1 MTAQPAPPVPPERLA
16 ADTIRALAMDA
27 VQRAASGHPGMP
39 MGMADLAVVL
49 WTRHLTADPD
59 APLWPDR
66 DRFVLS
72 NGHGSMLLYAVLRL
86 CGYPISMDDLRNF
99 RQWGSPAAGHP
110 EYDPHL
116 GVETTTGPLGQGF
129 GTAVG
134 MAVAE
139 AHLNAVFGDGLVDH
153 RTWAF
158 VSDGDLMEGVSYETA
173 SLAGHLGL
181 GKLNFVYDDNRIS
194 IDGSTD
200 LAFSEQVEQRFAAAG
215 WHTTRADG
223 HDHASIDAALGEA
236 AAEAERPSLVVA
248 RTHIAYGAPAKQD
261 TAGAHGS
268 PLGDGEIAG
277 WREAVGWPDED
288 FHIPDGVRE
297 FFRRGMERGR
307 AARAAWEGRFT
318 EAMRDPEAARLW
330 DAYHRPQPVKLPR
343 PDLET
348 GTLLATRTALGRLF
362 GETARQLPGFVGGA
376 ADLAASTKTA
386 IADGGSFSRRE
397 RRGRN
402 LHFGVREHGM
412 GAVVNGI
419 NLHGGLRGYG
429 ATFLVFSDYMRPAVR
444 LSALADIPSLWVFTH
459 DSVFLGEDGP
469 THQPIEHLAS
479 LRAMP
484 NLLVFRPADARET
497 AEAWEA
503 ALNGRRPAAILGT
516 RQDVPVLPRPAE
528 GPGAERGGYVLAE
541 TGSGPPRATVIS
553 TGSEAAPALQ
563 AAQSLAGEFALR
575 VVSMPCMELFLA
587 QPSDYRRETL
597 GEGPTAVVEAGA
609 SFGWERFAGPD
620 GLIIGVDRFGASA
633 PAERIAE
640 ELGLTAPAVAAR
652 LREWLW
658 EREA

>member
-1 MTAQPAPPVPPERLA
+1 MNVNAGASPPTEKLA
-16 ADTIRALAMDA
+16 ANAIRALAMDA
-27 VQRAASGHPGMP
+27 VQRADSGHPGMP

-49 WTRHLTADPD
+49 WTRHLLADPD
-59 APLWPDR
+59 FPLWPDR

-72 NGHGSMLLYAVLRL
+72 NGHGSMLLYAVLHL
-86 CGYPISMDDLRNF
+86 CGYPVTMDDLRNF

-110 EYDPHL
+110 EHDPQL
-116 GVETTTGPLGQGF
+116 GIETTTGPLGQGF

-139 AHLNAVFGDGLVDH
+139 ARLNAVFGDDLVNH

-181 GKLNFVYDDNRIS
+181 GKLNFIYDDNRIS

-200 LAFSEQVEQRFAAAG
+200 LTFSEDVAGRFAAAG
-215 WHTTRADG
+215 WHTAQADG
-223 HDHASIDAALGEA
+223 HDHAAIDAALGEA
-236 AAEAERPSLVVA
+236 AAEAERPSLVIA

-268 PLGDGEIAG
+268 PLGPGEIAG
-277 WREAVGWPDED
+277 WRAASGWPDAD
-288 FHIPDGVRE
+288 FHVPDGTRE
-297 FFRRGMERGR
+297 FFGRGMRRGRE
-307 AARAAWEGRFT
+307 ARAAWEERFRG
-318 EAMRDPEAARLW
+318 AMRDPDTARLW
-330 DAYHRPQPVKLPR
+330 DSYHRPGPVKLAR
-343 PDLET
+343 PDSEQAE
-348 GTLLATRTALGRLF
+348 ATRTSLGRLF
-362 GETARQLPGFVGGA
+362 GETAQQLPGFVGGA
-376 ADLAASTKTA
+376 ADLAASTKTV
-386 IADGGSFSRRE
+386 IPDGGSFTRRE

-402 LHFGVREHGM
+402 IHFGVREHGM

-429 ATFLVFSDYMRPAVR
+429 STFLVFSDYMRPAIR

-469 THQPIEHLAS
+469 THQPVEHLAS

-503 ALNGRRPAAILGT
+503 ALNQSHPAVILGT
-516 RQDVPVLPRPAE
+516 RQDVPPLPRPAAE
-528 GPGAERGGYVLAE
+528 GGAGRGGYVLAE
-541 TGSGPPRATVIS
+541 TGSGAPQATVIA
-553 TGSEAAPALQ
+553 TGSEVAPALG
-563 AAQSLAGEFALR
+563 AARSLAGEFALR
-575 VVSMPCMELFLA
+575 VVSMPCAELFLA
-587 QPSDYRRETL
+587 EPEDYRRETL
-597 GEGPTAVVEAGA
+597 GEGGPAAVVEAGA

-652 LREWLW
+652 LRAWLR
-658 EREA
+658 ERGV